1 RTVQHVQT
9 AVVGRNAKRCIGNE
23 SWIVRT
29 HRGNQRTGTAGS
41 QTSSLARCAV
51 VANHRGNRAERF
63 DTVNG
68 IRISVIKFENGRREE
83 RTGVVVAGNFLWAA
97 QANLATGVDEL
108 LGGIGDVALLI
119 LGS

>member
-1 RTVQHVQT
+1 AAQPAQP
-9 AVVGRNAKRCIGNE
+9 AVAPCTAKRGTGNE
-23 SWIVRT
+23 NWIVRT
-29 HRGNQRTGTAGS
+29 DRGNQRTGTAGS
-41 QTSSLARCAV
+41 QSRSLARCTVIAD
-51 VANHRGNRAERF
+51 HRSHRAERF

-83 RTGVVVAGNFLWAA
+83 RTGVVIAGNFLWAA
-97 QANLATGVDEL
+97 QTNFAAGIDEL